1 MIKKLILMLSLSF
14 GLYSHELMLFVEDN
28 KDNTITVAG
37 EFDTGDDAAG
47 ALVKIE
53 SLVSGNVLFQ
63 QRLPKE
69 SEITIDI
76 PKEPYQVVL
85 DGGSGHTLV
94 KEGIAPIE
102 GYSEEL
108 KAQSKQVTVPQNV
121 SHEWSSVTIVFFSI
135 CIILFLMT
143 IYFSNKNTNRILNQ
157 LKES

>member
-1 MIKKLILMLSLSF
+1 MIKKIFVLLTLTLSLCA
-14 GLYSHELMLFVEDN
+14 HELLLFVEDN

-47 ALVKIE
+47 AMVRIE
-53 SLVSGNVLFQ
+53 SLISGDVLFQ

-94 KEGIAPIE
+94 KEGIAPLE

-108 KAQSKQVTVPQNV
+108 KAKSKQVTVPQNV
-121 SHEWSSVTIVFFSI
+121 SHERDNVTIVFFTI
-135 CIILFLMT
+135 CIILFGLT
-143 IYFSNKNTNRILNQ
+143 IYFSNRNTNRILQQ